1 VGEKATV
8 YCFLVEKNLKENKN
22 FKDLRT
28 DGQIILKLILKI
40 RDDRVWFMTEK
51 SDEFIW
57 TYLLIN

>member
-1 VGEKATV
+1 M
-8 YCFLVEKNLKENKN
+8 KENKN

>member
-1 VGEKATV
+1 MGEKATV